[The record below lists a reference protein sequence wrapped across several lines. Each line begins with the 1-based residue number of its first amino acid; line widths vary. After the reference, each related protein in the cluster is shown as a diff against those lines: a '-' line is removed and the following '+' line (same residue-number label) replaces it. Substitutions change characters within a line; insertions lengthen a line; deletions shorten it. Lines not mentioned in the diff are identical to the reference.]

1 MIQIRKQDK
10 RSFDIYLDETGVVI
24 LLEYVN
30 DYKNFEQIRLDKGP
44 IGFNSKILSTL
55 LIKKSDNEES
65 ILVQE
70 NNILMFILTQDDID
84 YLIFRLNQYLKDR
97 DFSPPELF
105 NLDSKNIDITFYLKK
120 ISK

>member
-55 LIKKSDNEES
+55 LIKKSYNEES